1 MLIHTAVTEFRAAA
15 AALVLAMV
23 GFALPAQATLVLD
36 VGPGGDTIACDGDC
50 GSDSGRT
57 FGWTFNVSSAIQVG
71 GIGAWD
77 SNAAAFGPDVLA
89 GLWTGAGTLL
99 TSTTI
104 SAGSPTEA
112 SNGDGVWRVESIA
125 TLILAPG
132 RYVLGLT
139 FFDDTP
145 LSQVDTTF
153 TTIPEVTYVNPT
165 QTSAGGDSG
174 LTFPNIILPGSEGFF
189 GPNLLLADA
198 SLLPEPATLAL
209 FGLGL
214 LGLGLA
220 VRRRRMA

>member
-1 MLIHTAVTEFRAAA
+1 MLIRTAFLKVQVGA
-15 AALVLAMV
+15 AALILATV
-23 GFALPAQATLVLD
+23 GVALPAQATLVLD

-50 GSDSGRT
+50 GSVSGRT

-77 SNAAAFGPDVLA
+77 SDEQAFGPDVLA

-99 TSTTI
+99 ASTTI

-125 TLILAPG
+125 TLLLAPG

-153 TTIPEVTYVNPT
+153 TTIPEVAYVNPT

>member
-1 MLIHTAVTEFRAAA
+1 MFNFTALMRVRAAA
-15 AALVLAMV
+15 VALVLTTV
-23 GFALPAQATLVLD
+23 GVALPAQATLVLD

-57 FGWTFNVSSAIQVG
+57 FGWAFNVSSTIQVG

-77 SNAAAFGPDVLA
+77 SNEQAFGPDVEA

-99 TSTTI
+99 ASTTI

-125 TLILAPG
+125 TLLLAPG

-139 FFDDTP
+139 FFDETP
-145 LSQVDTTF
+145 LSQVDTSF
-153 TTIPEVTYVNPT
+153 TTIPEITYVNPT

-174 LTFPNIILPGSEGFF
+174 LTFPNLVLPGSEGFF
-189 GPNLLLADA
+189 GPNLLLAES

-220 VRRRRMA
+220 ARCRRMA